1 MWTYVLGGFLGWLT
15 TIFFAGTLANYI
27 VKLINKKWGKKISA
41 SPAGKKSLALL
52 MRVFVKNHR
61 YFGIGAFIAL
71 FLHFALQVWT
81 FGVSISGV
89 VAAALLVLQTA
100 LGIYAFIKKKPR
112 KGIWFHA
119 HRSIAILLIAGIA
132 LHLLIPSV
140 IHTNSSLSAGTPN
153 SSAADLKVFTLD
165 ELSKYNGQDGQPAY
179 IAYQGIVYDVSNV
192 PQWKNGTHNGEK
204 AGTDVTNYIS
214 KSPHGE
220 KVFSDLPQ
228 VGTLQN

>member
-1 MWTYVLGGFLGWLT
+1 MQTYMLGGFLGWLT
-15 TIFFAGTLANYI
+15 AILFAGTLANYI

-41 SPAGKKSLALL
+41 SPAGKKILTLF
-52 MRVFVKNHR
+52 MKVFVKNHR
-61 YFGIGAFIAL
+61 YFGLGAFIAL
-71 FLHFALQVWT
+71 LLHFVIQFLG

-89 VAAALLVLQTA
+89 IAAVLLVLQTA

-112 KGIWFHA
+112 KGIWFIA
-119 HRSIAILLIAGIA
+119 HRSFAILLIVGIA
-132 LHLLIPSV
+132 LHLLIPSM
-140 IHTNSSLSAGTPN
+140 IHTTPSLSGNTSNA
-153 SSAADLKVFTLD
+153 SAAELKVFTLD

-179 IAYQGIVYDVSNV
+179 IAYQGIVYDVSNI

-204 AGTDVTNYIS
+204 AGTDVTNDIS

-228 VGTLQN
+228 VGTLQK